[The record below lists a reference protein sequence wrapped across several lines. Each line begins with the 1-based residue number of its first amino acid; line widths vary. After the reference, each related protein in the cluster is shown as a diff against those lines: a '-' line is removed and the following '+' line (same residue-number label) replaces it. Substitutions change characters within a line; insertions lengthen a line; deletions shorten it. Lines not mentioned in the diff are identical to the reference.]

1 MMPPP
6 ADVPTAPA
14 VGSIGT
20 GKDSIGQDINREFL
34 DPQLDPDAW
43 LARFEVESR
52 EVFAARAEILA
63 ATGLA
68 PGDRIADVGTG
79 TGLYLEAFS
88 RSVGPTGRVYA
99 IDISPRLVEF
109 VERRI
114 RDERLDNVSVVLSSE
129 DSTRLPPGS
138 VSHVFLCDAYHHF
151 TQYESMLASIHAAL
165 VPGGRLIVV
174 DFDRIPG
181 VSREW
186 LLGHVRAD
194 KATVRGEIEAAGFR
208 FLDEAEVPA
217 FRENYL
223 LRFEKASEQE

>member
-1 MMPPP
+1 MVGLAVALPRITTAKPPP
-6 ADVPTAPA
+6 AVVPATA
-14 VGSIGT
+14 
-20 GKDSIGQDINREFL
+20 QDINREFL
-34 DPQLDPDAW
+34 APDLDPEAW

-63 ATGLA
+63 ATGLS

-88 RSVGPTGRVYA
+88 RSVEPTGRVYA
-99 IDISPRLVEF
+99 VDISPRLVEF

-114 RDERLDNVSVVLSSE
+114 RDERLDNVTVVLSTE
-129 DSTRLPPGS
+129 DSTRLPPVS
-138 VSHVFLCDAYHHF
+138 VSHVFLCDAYHHL
-151 TQYESMLASIHAAL
+151 TRHESMLASMHAAL

-186 LLGHVRAD
+186 LLEHVRAD

-208 FLDEAEVPA
+208 FIDEVEVPA

-223 LRFEKASEQE
+223 LRFERPAE